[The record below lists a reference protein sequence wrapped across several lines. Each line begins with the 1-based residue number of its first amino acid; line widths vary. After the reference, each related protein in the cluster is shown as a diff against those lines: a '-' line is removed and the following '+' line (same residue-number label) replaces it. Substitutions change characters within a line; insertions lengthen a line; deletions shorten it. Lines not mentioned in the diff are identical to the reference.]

1 VISSTHTNREIPP
14 EPADLV
20 LCEMT
25 INSEPVDALSFV
37 AHKTKV
43 QRQGRDMAERLKKV
57 K

>member
-1 VISSTHTNREIPP
+1 M
-14 EPADLV
+14 

-57 K
+57 GDSPFTAVTT